1 MIRTSAK
8 SLAEKAG
15 AAQYAVHIEE
25 ELSPDEISNP
35 HDLRKRLSDENLFD
49 DSDYEIY
56 QGVVGRPGID
66 FPVLTGIPQTT
77 FNCRDVGNGYFAD
90 LETECQVIIYAF
102 LTFFFSSLS
111 FKPSIILLT
120 ILHVSFS
127 FAEKKFRCSI
137 FARVARKSHSFV
149 QMAQFFNKPN

>member
-8 SLAEKAG
+8 SLAEKTG

-35 HDLRKRLSDENLFD
+35 HDLRKRLSNENLFD

-66 FPVLTGIPQTT
+66 FPVMTGIPQTT

-90 LETECQVIIYAF
+90 LETECQVISFIS
-102 LTFFFSSLS
+102 FFYFSI
-111 FKPSIILLT
+111 KTIIVLT
-120 ILHVSFS
+120 ISHIFFLYTRN
-127 FAEKKFRCSI
+127 KIRCSI

-149 QMAQFFNKPN
+149 QTVQFSNKPN

>member
-1 MIRTSAK
+1 MQVIRTSAK

-25 ELSPDEISNP
+25 ELHPDEIYSP
-35 HDLRKRLSDENLFD
+35 HDLRKRLSNENLFE

-66 FPVLTGIPQTT
+66 FPVMTGIPQTT

-90 LETECQVIIYAF
+90 LETECQVK
-102 LTFFFSSLS
+102 SLFMS
-111 FKPSIILLT
+111 NFIFIL
-120 ILHVSFS
+120 
-127 FAEKKFRCSI
+127 
-137 FARVARKSHSFV
+137 
-149 QMAQFFNKPN
+149 FNTNLIDFP